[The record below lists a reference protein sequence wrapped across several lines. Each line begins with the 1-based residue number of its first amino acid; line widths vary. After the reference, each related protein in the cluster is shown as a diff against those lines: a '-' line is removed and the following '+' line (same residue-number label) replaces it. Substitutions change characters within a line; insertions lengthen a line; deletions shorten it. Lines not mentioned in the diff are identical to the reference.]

1 MRKLAILLGLGG
13 AVGFASLAMAQ
24 PGTVTIQCTTFAS
37 TTGQTI
43 FGIDKNST
51 VTLPATCTPGASCAQ
66 CIKDLRSMT
75 PAFSSFGPVNV
86 DAASGYAGA
95 YYLLVRF

>member
-24 PGTVTIQCTTFAS
+24 PATVTIQCTTFP
-37 TTGQTI
+37 GQNI

-51 VTLPATCTPGASCAQ
+51 FTLPATCTPGASCAQ
-66 CIKDLRSMT
+66 CIKDLRSIT

-86 DAASGYAGA
+86 DAASGYAGP